1 MNTETLYKMKI
12 DDKELEQIKAR
23 ITQNGKIERC
33 CFANSKVSIRTNN
46 KPIQVNNITN
56 TKYTNSMT
64 KETRTQ
70 NKQVQEQTNENLLHR
85 AIKQA
90 YNGKGFTSDIEQIND
105 LGKRL
110 GGQGNITIPTN
121 ELRSID
127 LGKASSFEA
136 ALQTQ
141 SVESKPHNNIFES
154 LGATKIEGLVANI
167 NYPYITKDNVQF
179 KAVGYDPQGIEFGNV
194 ELTPKRIVAQC
205 KYTVDLINSTNT
217 DVQNAFVTDLLGS
230 IEQAFEKALLSDAKE
245 TIDLPKG
252 LFCGIEANTVSAF
265 KDIVEMEYQATT
277 KEMSNLTYLVSPKAA
292 KALKTMANGSV
303 PVYQNGT
310 INGIRTIETNNVQEG
325 YMCLLD
331 ASKMVVG
338 DWGMCDIVI
347 DKVTHIA
354 EGFIELT
361 INTYKNGCLKHP
373 QQIVVGKVA

>member
-12 DDKELEQIKAR
+12 DDKELKTIKAR
-23 ITQNGKIERC
+23 IASNGGIERC
-33 CFANSKVSIRTNN
+33 SFANSKVSIRTNN
-46 KPIQVNNITN
+46 KPTLKNNIN
-56 TKYTNSMT
+56 LNNIKDTKRENSMK
-64 KETRTQ
+64 KETQ
-70 NKQVQEQTNENLLHR
+70 NKQTNENILHR
-85 AIKQA
+85 AIREA
-90 YNGKGFTSDIEQIND
+90 YNGNGFTSQIEEINEI
-105 LGKRL
+105 GKRL
-110 GGQGNITIPTN
+110 GGSGNITIPLN

-136 ALQTQ
+136 ATKVQ
-141 SVESKPHNNIFES
+141 SIEVKPTNNIFER
-154 LGATKIEGLVANI
+154 LGATAISGLIANI
-167 NYPYITKDNVQF
+167 NYPYITQNNVQY
-179 KAVGYDPQGIEFGNV
+179 KAVGYDTKEMSFGNV

-205 KYTVDLINSTNT
+205 KYTVDLINSTNV
-217 DVQNAFVTDLLGS
+217 DVQNAFVTDLLNS
-230 IEQAFEKALLSDAKE
+230 IEQAFEKALLSDEQE
-245 TIDLPKG
+245 TQDLPKG
-252 LFCGIEANTVSAF
+252 LFNGVTPTNVTSY
-265 KDIVEMEYQATT
+265 KDLVEMEYQATT
-277 KEMSNLTYLVSPKAA
+277 KDMANLTYLCSSKAA

-338 DWGMCDIVI
+338 EWGVCDITV

-354 EGFIELT
+354 EGYIDLT